1 MGSKYVTYINSQDGY
16 ARDIYDAALKGSK
29 EDKLSASDN
38 LVLYVKNLPG
48 EQYARR
54 APIWRALYN
63 LNKDNKPE
71 DALGYLLAEAYEYQF
86 QTMFSLEMLEL
97 IAEGKKAP
105 KSASVY
111 VAETVAFA
119 GEAKSLL
126 QQAKSWVN
134 AFAAQ
139 SPDNKEMATAFYKQ
153 IAGAVTLA
161 DKTIATAKAF
171 DVSTPEK
178 AKESKDKAAAAKKA
192 SAASKKKAPSGF
204 TLSEPQ
210 QLAIGG
216 LVLLGGYYLYRK
228 LTAGD

>member
-1 MGSKYVTYINSQDGY
+1 MGSKYVTYISSQDGF
-16 ARDIYDAALKGSK
+16 ARDTYDAALKGSK
-29 EDKLSASDN
+29 DDKLSASDN
-38 LVLYVKNLPG
+38 LLVYVKNIPG

-63 LNKDNKPE
+63 LNKEVNQE
-71 DALGYLLAEAYEYQF
+71 DAVGYLLAEASEYQF

-105 KSASVY
+105 KSASFY

-134 AFAAQ
+134 SIVAQ
-139 SPDNKEMATAFYKQ
+139 SPESKDVAAAFYKQ
-153 IAGAVTLA
+153 IADGIAVA
-161 DKTIATAKAF
+161 DSTIKTAKAF

-178 AKESKDKAAAAKKA
+178 AKESKDKAAAAKKT
-192 SAASKKKAPSGF
+192 SAGSQKKVPSGMSP
-204 TLSEPQ
+204 TTSKVVIVGLLL
-210 QLAIGG
+210 LATF
-216 LVLLGGYYLYRK
+216 YAWR
-228 LTAGD
+228 AGEFDQE